1 MIGGS
6 ERETILVVD
15 DDGYARTLVAKILSQ
30 RGLHGAAGH
39 GRLAGDG
46 HPQEQPTDLIILDLR
61 MPGPVDGEQLLNSLP
76 TMATWCPS
84 SSSPDG

>member
-30 RGLHGAAGH
+30 RGYTALPATDAWQAMDILKSS
-39 GRLAGDG
+39 R
-46 HPQEQPTDLIILDLR
+46 PTL
-61 MPGPVDGEQLLNSLP
+61 
-76 TMATWCPS
+76 S
-84 SSSPDG
+84 SWTCACQDP